1 MAAVVVTPRLAAREV
16 GILGQV
22 ARVQVKRVHPA
33 ASRVVLAV
41 LPPALPLA
49 PPLAPPLALAP
60 LAPARRAISHHP
72 VRRLFELKRQSGE
85 EVIR

>member
-41 LPPALPLA
+41 LPPAPPLA
-49 PPLAPPLALAP
+49 PPLAPLAP

>member
-49 PPLAPPLALAP
+49 PPLAP

-72 VRRLFELKRQSGE
+72 VKRLFELKRQSGE

>member
-33 ASRVVLAV
+33 ASLLAV
-41 LPPALPLA
+41 LPPAL
-49 PPLAPPLALAP
+49 PLAPPLALAP

>member
-33 ASRVVLAV
+33 ASRVALAV

-49 PPLAPPLALAP
+49 PPLAP
-60 LAPARRAISHHP
+60 LAPAHRAISHHP
-72 VRRLFELKRQSGE
+72 VKRLFELKRQSGE

>member
-49 PPLAPPLALAP
+49 PPLAPPRALP
-60 LAPARRAISHHP
+60 LAPARRAVSHHP
-72 VRRLFELKRQSGE
+72 VKRLFELKRQSGE

>member
-49 PPLAPPLALAP
+49 LPLAP

>member
-49 PPLAPPLALAP
+49 PPLAP

>member
-49 PPLAPPLALAP
+49 PPLALAP

-72 VRRLFELKRQSGE
+72 VKRLFELKRQSGE

>member
-49 PPLAPPLALAP
+49 PPLAP
-60 LAPARRAISHHP
+60 LAPAHRAISHHP
-72 VRRLFELKRQSGE
+72 VKRLFELKRQSGE